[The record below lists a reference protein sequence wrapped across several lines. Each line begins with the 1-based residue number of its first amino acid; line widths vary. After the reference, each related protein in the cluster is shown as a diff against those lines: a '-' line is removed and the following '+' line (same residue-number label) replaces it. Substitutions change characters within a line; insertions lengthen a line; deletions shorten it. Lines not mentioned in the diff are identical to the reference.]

1 MTLELYLNIFA
12 AIIGLC
18 IGSFLNV
25 VALRQLKGEEFVM
38 KASHCPKCNNFLKWY
53 DNIPVLS
60 YLCLG
65 GKCRFCKEKI
75 SIQYPIVEASTGI
88 VFAFL
93 FFFFGL
99 SFKTLF
105 LMILASLMIV
115 MCITD
120 IKEQAVFDT
129 NSYPVIILGILYN
142 ALNFGDI
149 SLLNSCAAAV
159 AGFVFF
165 EIVARSGKPFFGE
178 RIFGEGDSIIAAG
191 LGAFFGLKALIP
203 IIIVSFLI
211 QVIAGMPVVV
221 KNMLKEKDYK
231 SVAAVFALLFCIMLA
246 FANKYMIKHE
256 ELIYYSLGLSGL
268 TMIIAIISTV
278 IILGGIKERQS
289 FTLLPF
295 GPALIIS
302 GLLYMFAGSNL
313 LSCLIKLFT

>member
-25 VALRQLKGEEFVM
+25 VALRQLNGEEFVL
-38 KASHCPKCNNFLKWY
+38 KASHCPKCNKFLKWY

-60 YLCLG
+60 YLFLG

-75 SIQYPIVEASTGI
+75 SIQYPLVEASTSV
-88 VFAFL
+88 VFALL

-105 LMILASLMIV
+105 LMILSSLMIV

-120 IKEQAVFDT
+120 IKEQAVFDA

-142 ALNFGDI
+142 ALNLGDI
-149 SLLNSCAAAV
+149 SLLNSCMAAA

-178 RIFGEGDSIIAAG
+178 RIFGEGDSVIASG

-203 IIIVSFLI
+203 IIIVSFII
-211 QVIAGMPVVV
+211 QVLAGMPVVV

-231 SVAAVFALLFCIMLA
+231 SVTAIFALFFCIILA
-246 FANKYMIKHE
+246 FINKYIIRHE

-278 IILGGIKERQS
+278 IILKGIKERQS

>member
-25 VALRQLKGEEFVM
+25 VAIRQLKGEELVL
-38 KASHCPKCNNFLKWY
+38 KASHCPKCNKFLKWY

-60 YLCLG
+60 YLFLG

-75 SIQYPIVEASTGI
+75 SIQYPLVEASTSV
-88 VFAFL
+88 VFALL

-105 LMILASLMIV
+105 LIILSSLMIV

-120 IKEQAVFDT
+120 IKEQAVFDA
-129 NSYPVIILGILYN
+129 NSSPVIILGILYN
-142 ALNFGDI
+142 ALNLGDI
-149 SLLNSCAAAV
+149 SLLNSCAAAI

-178 RIFGEGDSIIAAG
+178 RIFGEGDSVIASG

-211 QVIAGMPVVV
+211 QVLAGMPVVV

-231 SVAAVFALLFCIMLA
+231 SVTAIFALFFCIILA
-246 FANKYMIKHE
+246 FINKYIIRHE

-278 IILGGIKERQS
+278 IILKGIKERQS

>member
-25 VALRQLKGEEFVM
+25 VALRQLNGEEFVL
-38 KASHCPKCNNFLKWY
+38 KASHCPKCNKFLKWY

-60 YLCLG
+60 YLFLG

-75 SIQYPIVEASTGI
+75 SIQYPLVEASTSV
-88 VFAFL
+88 VFALL

-105 LMILASLMIV
+105 LMILSSLMIV

-120 IKEQAVFDT
+120 IKEQAVFDA

-142 ALNFGDI
+142 ALNLGDI
-149 SLLNSCAAAV
+149 SLLNSCMAAA

-178 RIFGEGDSIIAAG
+178 RIFGEGDSVIASG

-211 QVIAGMPVVV
+211 QVLAGMPVVV

-231 SVAAVFALLFCIMLA
+231 SVTAIFALFFCIILA
-246 FANKYMIKHE
+246 FINKYIIRHE

-278 IILGGIKERQS
+278 IILKGIKERQS

>member
-1 MTLELYLNIFA
+1 MTLELYLNIFT

-38 KASHCPKCNNFLKWY
+38 KGSHCPKCNNFLKWY

-75 SIQYPIVEASTGI
+75 SIQYPIVEAITSI
-88 VFAFL
+88 IFALL

-105 LMILASLMIV
+105 FMILASLMIV

-120 IKEQAVFDT
+120 IKEQAIFDT

-142 ALNFGDI
+142 ALNLGDI
-149 SLLNSCAAAV
+149 NLLNSCIAAGV
-159 AGFVFF
+159 GFLFF
-165 EIVARSGKPFFGE
+165 EIIARSGKPFFGE

-191 LGAFFGLKALIP
+191 LGAFFGLKALVP
-203 IIIVSFLI
+203 IIIISFLI
-211 QVIAGMPVVV
+211 QVLTGVPVVI

-231 SVAAVFALLFCIMLA
+231 STTAVFALFFCIILA
-246 FANKYMIKHE
+246 FANKYIARQT

-268 TMIIAIISTV
+268 IMIIAIISTM
-278 IILGGIKERQS
+278 IILKGIKERQS
-289 FTLLPF
+289 FTMLPF

-302 GLLYMFAGSNL
+302 GLIYIFADSNL
-313 LSCLIKLFT
+313 LSYLIKLFT

>member
-25 VALRQLKGEEFVM
+25 VALRQLNGEEFVL
-38 KASHCPKCNNFLKWY
+38 KASHCPKCNKFLKWY

-60 YLCLG
+60 YLFLG

-75 SIQYPIVEASTGI
+75 SIQYPLVEASTSV
-88 VFAFL
+88 VFALL

-105 LMILASLMIV
+105 LMILSSLMIV

-120 IKEQAVFDT
+120 IKEQAVFDA

-142 ALNFGDI
+142 ALNLGDI
-149 SLLNSCAAAV
+149 SLLNSCMAAA

-178 RIFGEGDSIIAAG
+178 RIFGEGDSVIASG

-211 QVIAGMPVVV
+211 QVLAGMPVVV

-231 SVAAVFALLFCIMLA
+231 SVTAIFALFFCIILA
-246 FANKYMIKHE
+246 FINKYIIRHE
-256 ELIYYSLGLSGL
+256 ELIYYSLVLSGL

-278 IILGGIKERQS
+278 IILKGIKERQS